1 MQNSIFFIGYNNC
14 LFPYQ
19 ENYKISVIYS
29 GLMAI
34 YFFLLGGGVHALLHW
49 ALEKL
54 EMLQLHV
61 V

>member
-1 MQNSIFFIGYNNC
+1 M
-14 LFPYQ
+14 FPYQ

-29 GLMAI
+29 GLMANH
-34 YFFLLGGGVHALLHW
+34 FFLLGGGGGVHALLHW

>member
-1 MQNSIFFIGYNNC
+1 M
-14 LFPYQ
+14 FPYQ

-34 YFFLLGGGVHALLHW
+34 YFFLLGGGGVHALLHW

>member
-1 MQNSIFFIGYNNC
+1 
-14 LFPYQ
+14 
-19 ENYKISVIYS
+19 
-29 GLMAI
+29 MAI

-49 ALEKL
+49 TLEKL